1 MLSKRSEV
9 WVHTTQFTLYEVI
22 EGTKPIRHFSSF
34 FCVPGVLSLFFLT
47 ESYMQRVRGNLVTQL
62 LSHYHYQSMPDSS
75 LIWYLIPPPLLLIF
89 VLLFSNRSL
98 LDCLFT
104 CQPIEINDVFFL
116 HILKVYIKVLPYILF
131 PKMNTTL
138 LHCCVVFLSV
148 YPPFSVCSFPWWC
161 KHLDCL

>member
-1 MLSKRSEV
+1 MSAYY
-9 WVHTTQFTLYEVI
+9 TI
-22 EGTKPIRHFSSF
+22 HFIWSYRRYKTNQTFLKLLLCSRY
-34 FCVPGVLSLFFLT
+34 PLPFFLT